1 MPSAAHT
8 VAPDQQ
14 GSDAAPTRARARRK
28 LWFFT
33 ALAVA
38 TGVLGA
44 GLWSSSR
51 DHVSPQIRSGSPGY
65 RQTKDGQNVRWERQP
80 LTIYLDD
87 SLTRISPQAGD
98 AIIQAFGQWAQSDPR
113 LPALAFDTGA
123 TTAIPAYDGKSTIS
137 FGRIKQP
144 GHERDLAITVTYSDE
159 ATGKIVEA
167 DIVVNNIYPVG
178 VLTPKARGGD
188 HDHDHDHDRDH
199 DHDHDSG
206 SRKTVGQDEAE
217 DCRDRYDLQNVAT
230 HEVGHFFG
238 LGEDMVEEQATMFRS
253 TDQCE
258 THKRVL
264 SPTDVTAVS
273 TLYLTAEDP
282 EEAAAGPPSCSF
294 AVGENGGLARW
305 APGALVGLLLLR
317 RRRSRTC

>member
-8 VAPDQQ
+8 VAPEQQ
-14 GSDAAPTRARARRK
+14 TADAAPARARARRK

-33 ALAVA
+33 ALAVGI
-38 TGVLGA
+38 GVVGA

-51 DHVSPQIRSGSPGY
+51 EHVSPQIRSGSPGY
-65 RQTKDGQNVRWERQP
+65 RQNKDGENLRWERKP

-98 AIIQAFGQWAQSDPR
+98 AVIQAFGQWAQSDPR
-113 LPALAFDTGA
+113 LPALAFDTGS

-137 FGRIKQP
+137 FGRINQP
-144 GHERDLAITVTYSDE
+144 GHERDLAITVTYSD
-159 ATGKIVEA
+159 GNSGRIVEA

-178 VLTPKARGGD
+178 VLTPKTRGDGE
-188 HDHDHDHDRDH
+188 HDSGHDHDRDR
-199 DHDHDSG
+199 DRDSG
-206 SRKTVGQDEAE
+206 SRKTVGRDEAE

-264 SPTDVTAVS
+264 SATDVTAVS
-273 TLYLTAEDP
+273 TLYVAAEDP
-282 EEAAAGPPSCSF
+282 EEAAAGPPACSF
-294 AVGENGGLARW
+294 AVGSSGGLASW
-305 APGALVGLLLLR
+305 APGALFGLLLLR
-317 RRRSRTC
+317 RRRGRTC